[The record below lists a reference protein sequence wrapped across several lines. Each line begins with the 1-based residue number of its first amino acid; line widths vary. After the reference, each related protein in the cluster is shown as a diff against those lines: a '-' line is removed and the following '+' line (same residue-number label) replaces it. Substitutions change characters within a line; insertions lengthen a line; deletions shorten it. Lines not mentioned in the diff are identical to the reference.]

1 MNELRNTKKNL
12 PLLILMASI
21 TLMAILCELMP
32 SGVLPQMGKMYGIS
46 DSKAGILVGIY
57 AVSSAVFGI
66 YLVSAT
72 ISWSRKK
79 LLFLLLTGFSIS
91 NIIVSL
97 APSFETAIV
106 GRLLGGICAGTLW
119 PMITAYGMQL
129 VDIDDQGKAVTIIMS
144 GITVGMSVGIPFM
157 TWVGNYFGYRVSFFI
172 LGISLFIIGVFCHM
186 KLPEMSGEKLSKRNS
201 PFTMLKN
208 SGIIVVI
215 VLTFLGVGSNYGLY
229 TFITNLVSNRS
240 YPDIEIAQMFFGIGS
255 VISVF
260 LTMKFIDKY
269 LSILMISVYL
279 LGAGTMALF
288 YLCHEIVCIHLAFV
302 LWGITFGSLSSVYQ
316 TATARQVKE
325 GVAVANSI
333 QSTSFN
339 FAIMAGSS
347 GAGYLLDNH
356 GIMSIV
362 IAAFGV
368 FAIGLVISLLS
379 QKKFKSV

>member
-1 MNELRNTKKNL
+1 
-12 PLLILMASI
+12 
-21 TLMAILCELMP
+21 
-32 SGVLPQMGKMYGIS
+32 
-46 DSKAGILVGIY
+46 
-57 AVSSAVFGI
+57 
-66 YLVSAT
+66 
-72 ISWSRKK
+72 
-79 LLFLLLTGFSIS
+79 
-91 NIIVSL
+91 
-97 APSFETAIV
+97 
-106 GRLLGGICAGTLW
+106 
-119 PMITAYGMQL
+119 
-129 VDIDDQGKAVTIIMS
+129 
-144 GITVGMSVGIPFM
+144 
-157 TWVGNYFGYRVSFFI
+157 
-172 LGISLFIIGVFCHM
+172 M
-186 KLPEMSGEKLSKRNS
+186 KLPEMAGEKLSKRNS

-279 LGAGTMALF
+279 LGAGTMVLF

-325 GVAVANSI
+325 GIAVANSI

-368 FAIGLVISLLS
+368 FAIGFVISLLT
-379 QKKFKSV
+379 QKKFKSACR